1 MKSTRLYLLL
11 VGALFFSLLSCN
23 HPQST
28 LIDDGSQQV
37 VDENILEITFA
48 LPNVGPTEGGMTI
61 AIVGRYFHAGTEIYL
76 DNVLC
81 GNIQVISSGYMQC
94 IIPAHVAAVVDI
106 RVFDPVSNL
115 TATVVNGFTYSTA
128 PFLTMVSPNL
138 GSAQGGTSVRLYGFN
153 FVAGATVDFALTPGV
168 AVTFVN
174 SRQIDCDTP
183 PGAVGPVDVTLT
195 NPDLQTSVMSAGFT
209 YTYPPPEV
217 FSITPNT
224 GDNMGGTDVTI
235 LGDWFLQGA
244 TVRIGPNSASNVVLV
259 DVNTI
264 TCTTPPG
271 VVYSPAQAEDVTV
284 TNPDSLSG
292 VLTPGFTYFYV
303 NPAPTILTI
312 TPTSGF
318 SVGGEPVTIDGTGFF
333 GAPTV
338 TFALATATNMVV
350 VNSTRITCLTP
361 GGGIGT
367 VNVTVTNPDTQS
379 DTLINGYTYIGGG
392 GGGGTPGAIIS
403 SYTPDTAVGCDWWYL
418 DFIGYNVS
426 YTAALTLA
434 GLHTGGASAQVD
446 SLAHDHF
453 GGQILETT
461 SVAYLRNSNGTGI
474 SGTSYNIT
482 FFGDPTHLTGLVLGT
497 HYSRM
502 CYGNLDPG
510 ASGAL
515 GRAIVDPTPTA
526 NPHYME
532 DNDYGGSPG
541 LGIFV
546 GAMVNAYGTL
556 PGGALTATDLTYLDG
571 TYVYGT
577 GNDTRYNQIRN
588 YIQQLGMRIGFV
600 HAHENG
606 HSVGLQH
613 YNASHCI
620 MNSSLNISGNFTN
633 TTYYFATTTRAIINT
648 YLGLTPI
655 YARESQTVAAVSQD
669 AVAVV
674 RAVVTD
680 RDPFGDMGC
689 SRLTVAPTQ
698 VIKGT
703 VAGSVSVM
711 VESPWEN
718 LPDAGEEVLL
728 FLAQPDTTA
737 LPDLAGLYTLVG
749 GNAGFI
755 SLNPYRNPQAAEVFH
770 SAALYADI
778 ETTTA
783 QRVARLLSDFRQ
795 GWPLAADAVVALSR
809 IEDCGEHMSLAD
821 KALLIDGFASPAF
834 RATLPQ
840 DDLTNFVVLLGRLGD
855 NRAVLPLISFLSDT
869 ASGGQERNI
878 AEALA
883 RIDGPAAA
891 AVLKATLPGE
901 ETGLLVRKLGV
912 LGFMRATSAYDRVA
926 AYVAS
931 TDPRIR
937 RAAIVAAGKTGSDP
951 AAVLLRDILDSVD
964 STSMEKEL
972 AVVSLSFLQD
982 KKGIQA
988 LVDAETSHADEAV
1001 RDFVRSF
1008 RKNAAHYRFA
1018 LAGE

>member
-28 LIDDGSQQV
+28 LIDDGTQQV
-37 VDENILEITFA
+37 VDEDILEITFA

-81 GNIQVISSGYMQC
+81 SNIQVISSGYMQC
-94 IIPAHVAAVVDI
+94 SIPAHAAAVVDI

-128 PFLTMVSPNL
+128 PFLTMLSPNQ

-153 FVAGATVDFALTPGV
+153 FVSGATVDFALIPGV
-168 AVTFVN
+168 NVTFVN
-174 SRQIDCDTP
+174 SHQIDCDTP
-183 PGAVGPVDVTLT
+183 PGSVGPVDVTLT
-195 NPDLQTSVMSAGFT
+195 NPDLQTSFMSAGYT

-235 LGDWFLQGA
+235 VGDWFLQGA
-244 TVRIGPNSASNVVLV
+244 TVKIGPNSATNVMLV

-271 VVYSPAQAEDVTV
+271 MVYSPAQAEDVIV
-284 TNPDSLSG
+284 TNPDTLSG

-303 NPAPTILTI
+303 NPAPTILSI

-318 SVGGEPVTIDGTGFF
+318 SVGGSPVTIDGTGFF

-338 TFALATATNMVV
+338 TFALGLATNVVV

-361 GGGIGT
+361 GGTGT

-379 DTLINGYTYIGGG
+379 DTLVNGYTYIGGG
-392 GGGGTPGAIIS
+392 GGGTPGSIIV
-403 SYTPDTAVGCDWWYL
+403 SYTPDAAAGCDWWYL

-426 YTAALTLA
+426 YTAALTSA

-446 SLAHDHF
+446 NLAHDHF

-461 SVAYLRNSNGTGI
+461 SVAYLRNSNGTGV

-502 CYGNLDPG
+502 CYGNLDPSSG
-510 ASGAL
+510 GAL

-556 PGGALTATDLTYLDG
+556 PGGALTALDQTYLDG

-577 GNDTRYNQIRN
+577 GNDTRYNQIQQ

-613 YNASHCI
+613 YDAGHCI
-620 MNSSLNISGNFTN
+620 MNSALNISGSFTN
-633 TTYYFATTTRAIINT
+633 TTYYFSTTTRANIAT
-648 YLGLTPI
+648 YLGMTPI
-655 YARESQTVAAVSQD
+655 YARENQTVAAVSQN

-680 RDPFGDMGC
+680 RNPLGDMGC

-698 VIKGT
+698 VLKGT
-703 VAGSVSVM
+703 VAGSLSVM
-711 VESPWEN
+711 VESPWVN
-718 LPDAGEEVLL
+718 LPNAGEEVLL

-755 SLNPYRNPQAAEVFH
+755 SLDPYRNPQAAEVFH

-795 GWPLAADAVVALSR
+795 GWPLAADAVVSLSR
-809 IEDCGEHMSLAD
+809 IEDCSAHMSPAD
-821 KALLIDGFASPAF
+821 KALLIDGFASPVF
-834 RATLPQ
+834 RATLPPG
-840 DDLTNFVVLLGRLGD
+840 DLGNFVILLGRLGD
-855 NRAVLPLISFLSDT
+855 NRAVLPLISFLFDP

-878 AEALA
+878 AEALV

-891 AVLKATLPGE
+891 AVLEATLPGE
-901 ETGLLVRKLGV
+901 ETGLLVRKLGI
-912 LGFMRATSAYDRVA
+912 LGFMRASSAYDRVA

-931 TDPRIR
+931 TDDRIR
-937 RAAIVAAGKTGSDP
+937 RAAIVAAGKTGSDQ
-951 AAVLLRDILDSVD
+951 AAVLLRDILFSAD
-964 STSMEKEL
+964 STSEEKEL
-972 AVVSLSFLQD
+972 AVVSLSFQPD
-982 KKGIQA
+982 RRGVGA
-988 LVDAETSHADEAV
+988 LVDAETSHSDEAIQ
-1001 RDFVRSF
+1001 DFVSSF